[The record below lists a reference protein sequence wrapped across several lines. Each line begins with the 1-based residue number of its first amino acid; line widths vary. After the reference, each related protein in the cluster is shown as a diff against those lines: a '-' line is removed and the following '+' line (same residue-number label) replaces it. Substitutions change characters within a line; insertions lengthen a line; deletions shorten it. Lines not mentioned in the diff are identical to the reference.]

1 MLDVSRTTDTIL
13 MVRPYD
19 FGFNEET
26 GLDNQ
31 FQKRLDLSEREIN
44 TRANDEF
51 QAMVDTLRAE
61 GVTVLILEKP
71 EPDAKSIYAKSI
83 YAKSIYAKSI
93 YAKSIYAKS
102 IYAKSIYA
110 KSTDGK
116 KIPGKLPDAIFPNNW
131 FSTEHDG
138 TLITYPMAAMN
149 RRHERRPEDVEKLL
163 RANGY
168 KIRNVINV
176 GQLDET
182 DRFLEG
188 TGSMIIDHRAEVV
201 YAARSNR
208 CDEEQFD
215 NFIRLRFYEQGIL
228 FNTRSA
234 KGTPI
239 YHTNVMMSIG
249 DKFSVICLD
258 CIHDTA
264 EKKQVQSS
272 LEASFDVIE
281 ISMDQMENFFCG
293 NILQVNSA
301 GGTPLI
307 VMSRHAF
314 EGFTKEQIKRLETH
328 GKISSMDLTT
338 IESVGGG
345 SARCMM
351 AEIFSEKK

>member
-26 GLDNQ
+26 GLDNE
-31 FQKRLDLSEREIN
+31 FQKRLDMSEQEIN
-44 TRANDEF
+44 QKANAEF
-51 QAMVDTLRAE
+51 QVMVDTLRAQ

-71 EPDAKSIYAKSI
+71 EPTHAKPAC
-83 YAKSIYAKSI
+83 
-93 YAKSIYAKS
+93 
-102 IYAKSIYA
+102 
-110 KSTDGK
+110 GK
-116 KIPGKLPDAIFPNNW
+116 VPDAIFPNNW

-138 TLITYPMAAMN
+138 TLITYPMAATN

-176 GQLDET
+176 GRLDET
-182 DRFLEG
+182 NRFLEG

-208 CDEEQFD
+208 CDDQQFD
-215 NFIRLRFYEQGIL
+215 NFIRLRFYEQGIM
-228 FNTRSA
+228 FNTKSTR
-234 KGTPI
+234 GTPI

-249 DKFSVICLD
+249 DKFAVVCLD
-258 CIHDTA
+258 CIYDEA
-264 EKKQVQSS
+264 EKNRVKSS
-272 LEASFDVIE
+272 LEKFFEIIE
-281 ISMDQMENFFCG
+281 ISMDQMETSFCG

-307 VMSRHAF
+307 VMSKSAF
-314 EGFTKEQIKRLETH
+314 EGFIPDQIKQLETH
-328 GKISSMDLTT
+328 GKILPVDLTI

>member
-1 MLDVSRTTDTIL
+1 

-26 GLDNQ
+26 GRDNE
-31 FQKRLDLSEREIN
+31 FQKRLDMSEQEIN
-44 TRANDEF
+44 QKANAEF
-51 QAMVDTLRAE
+51 QAMVDRLRAE

-71 EPDAKSIYAKSI
+71 ESPSAKPAC
-83 YAKSIYAKSI
+83 
-93 YAKSIYAKS
+93 
-102 IYAKSIYA
+102 
-110 KSTDGK
+110 GK
-116 KIPGKLPDAIFPNNW
+116 VPDAIFPNNW

-138 TLITYPMAAMN
+138 TLLTYPMAAMN

-176 GQLDET
+176 GRLDET
-182 DRFLEG
+182 NRFLEG

-208 CDEEQFD
+208 CDDQQFD
-215 NFIRLRFYEQGIL
+215 NFIRLRFYEQGIM
-228 FNTRSA
+228 FNTKST

-249 DKFSVICLD
+249 DKFAVVCLD
-258 CIHDTA
+258 CIYDEE
-264 EKKQVQSS
+264 EKHRVKSS
-272 LEASFDVIE
+272 LEKFFEIIE
-281 ISMDQMENFFCG
+281 ISMDQMENSFCG

-307 VMSRHAF
+307 VMSKSAF
-314 EGFTKEQIKRLETH
+314 EGFTPDQIQRLETH
-328 GKISSMDLTT
+328 GKILPMDLTI

>member
-44 TRANDEF
+44 TRANAEF
-51 QAMVDTLRAE
+51 QAMVETLRAE

-71 EPDAKSIYAKSI
+71 ESDARSIYTKS
-83 YAKSIYAKSI
+83 A
-93 YAKSIYAKS
+93 
-102 IYAKSIYA
+102 
-110 KSTDGK
+110 DGK
-116 KIPGKLPDAIFPNNW
+116 QIPGKLPDAIFPNNW

-228 FNTRSA
+228 FNTKST

-249 DKFSVICLD
+249 DKFAVICMD

-307 VMSRHAF
+307 VMSNSAF

-328 GKISSMDLTT
+328 GKILSMDLTT

>member
-31 FQKRLDLSEREIN
+31 FQKRLDLSEQEIN
-44 TRANDEF
+44 TRANAEF
-51 QAMVDTLRAE
+51 QAMVEILRAE

-71 EPDAKSIYAKSI
+71 ESGTKSIYAKSF
-83 YAKSIYAKSI
+83 
-93 YAKSIYAKS
+93 
-102 IYAKSIYA
+102 
-110 KSTDGK
+110 DEK

-228 FNTRSA
+228 FNTKSA

-249 DKFSVICLD
+249 DKFAVICLD
-258 CIHDTA
+258 CIHDKA
-264 EKKQVQSS
+264 EKKQVQTS

-307 VMSRHAF
+307 VMSNSAF
-314 EGFTKEQIKRLETH
+314 EGFTKKQIKRLETH
-328 GKISSMDLTT
+328 GKILSMDLTT

>member
-1 MLDVSRTTDTIL
+1 MLDVSRTTNTIL

-44 TRANDEF
+44 TRANAEF
-51 QAMVDTLRAE
+51 QAMVDTLRLE

-71 EPDAKSIYAKSI
+71 EPDARSIYATSTD
-83 YAKSIYAKSI
+83 AT
-93 YAKSIYAKS
+93 
-102 IYAKSIYA
+102 
-110 KSTDGK
+110 STDGK
-116 KIPGKLPDAIFPNNW
+116 KIAGKLPDAIFPNNW

-228 FNTRSA
+228 FNTRST

-249 DKFSVICLD
+249 DKFAVVCLD

-264 EKKQVQSS
+264 EKKQVQTS
-272 LEASFDVIE
+272 LEASFEVIE

-307 VMSRHAF
+307 VMSKSAF

-328 GKISSMDLTT
+328 GKILFMDLTT

>member
-26 GLDNQ
+26 GMDNE
-31 FQKRLDLSEREIN
+31 FQQRPTESEEEIN
-44 TRANDEF
+44 KKANLEF
-51 QAMVDTLRAE
+51 QTMVDRLRAE

-71 EPDAKSIYAKSI
+71 
-83 YAKSIYAKSI
+83 
-93 YAKSIYAKS
+93 
-102 IYAKSIYA
+102 
-110 KSTDGK
+110 K
-116 KIPGKLPDAIFPNNW
+116 KAYDRTPDAIFPNNW

-138 TLITYPMAAMN
+138 TLLTYPMAAMN
-149 RRHERRPEDVEKLL
+149 RRRERRPEDVEKLL
-163 RANGY
+163 KANGY

-176 GQLDET
+176 GSLDET
-182 DRFLEG
+182 EKFLEG

-208 CDEEQFD
+208 CDEDQFD
-215 NFIRLRFYEQGIL
+215 NFIRLRFYEEGII
-228 FNTRSA
+228 FDTQSS

-249 DKFSVICLD
+249 DRYAVACLE
-258 CIHDTA
+258 CIPDAHQRSGV
-264 EKKQVQSS
+264 KKS
-272 LEASFDVIE
+272 LEASFDLIE
-281 ISMDQMENFFCG
+281 ISMDQMENYFCG

-301 GGTPLI
+301 GGRPLI
-307 VMSRHAF
+307 VMSQTAHD
-314 EGFTKEQIKRLETH
+314 GFSDDQRSRLEKYGTLLPMEL
-328 GKISSMDLTT
+328 ST
-338 IESVGGG
+338 IESIGGG

>member
-31 FQKRLDLSEREIN
+31 FQKRLELSEREIN
-44 TRANDEF
+44 TRANAEF

-83 YAKSIYAKSI
+83 YAKSTDAT
-93 YAKSIYAKS
+93 
-102 IYAKSIYA
+102 
-110 KSTDGK
+110 STDGK
-116 KIPGKLPDAIFPNNW
+116 KILGKLPDAIFPNNW

-228 FNTRSA
+228 FNTKST

-249 DKFSVICLD
+249 DKFAVICLD
-258 CIHDTA
+258 CIHDKA
-264 EKKQVQSS
+264 EKKQVQTS

-301 GGTPLI
+301 GETPLI
-307 VMSRHAF
+307 VMSNSAF
-314 EGFTKEQIKRLETH
+314 KGFTKEQIERLETH
-328 GKISSMDLTT
+328 GKILSMDLTT

>member
-71 EPDAKSIYAKSI
+71 EPD
-83 YAKSIYAKSI
+83 
-93 YAKSIYAKS
+93 AKS

-249 DKFSVICLD
+249 DKFAVICLD